1 MIRALDLHLTLHRGG
16 HGLAVLAGFDLEA
29 EPGSRTCII
38 GDSGVGKST
47 VLRVLL
53 GLQAVDRGAISIDGR
68 PLQDWLRSDRLAL
81 RRKLQPVFQ
90 NAAAAL
96 PPRRRIG
103 AILREPLHIHGIAAA
118 EHQQRCADALDAVQL
133 PNTLDQ
139 RYVHELS
146 GGQQQRLA
154 LARAL
159 VLQPQWL
166 LADEPTSALDPAT
179 SLQITQ
185 LLRGISEQRA
195 LGLLVVTHDPALP
208 LQLDAQVVRLAGGR
222 LSEPLSG
229 AAWLAH
235 DRAQWQDLR
244 NHPAPPPHPDAQLP
258 ANSASF
264 LDRAADPEVP

>member
-1 MIRALDLHLTLHRGG
+1 MIEAVDLDLTLRRGP
-16 HGLAVLAGFDLEA
+16 HALAVLRGFRLALAAGT
-29 EPGSRTCII
+29 RTCVI

-53 GLQAVDRGAISIDGR
+53 GLQPVDRGEVRIDGV
-68 PLQDWLRSDRLAL
+68 PLQAWLASDRLAL

-90 NAAAAL
+90 SAAAAL
-96 PPRRRIG
+96 PPRRRAL
-103 AILREPLHIHGIAAA
+103 AIVAEPLHIHAIDPAS
-118 EHQQRCADALDAVQL
+118 HRRRCAEALDAVQL
-133 PNTLDQ
+133 PASVGQ

-159 VLQPQWL
+159 VLEPAWL

-179 SLQITQ
+179 ALTISE
-185 LLRGISEQRA
+185 LLRDLSRDRG

-208 LQLDAQVVRLAGGR
+208 LALDAAVLRLAGGQVGA
-222 LSEPLSG
+222 PLSA

-235 DRAQWQDLR
+235 DRAQWQALADAA
-244 NHPAPPPHPDAQLP
+244 PAPPSPSEAP
-258 ANSASF
+258 
-264 LDRAADPEVP
+264 

>member
-1 MIRALDLHLTLHRGG
+1 MICAHDLHLTLHRDG
-16 HGLAVLAGFDLEA
+16 HSMAVLAGFELQL
-29 EPGSRTCII
+29 EPGSRTCVI

-53 GLQAVDRGAISIDGR
+53 GLQPVDRGALTIDGR
-68 PLQDWLRSDRLAL
+68 SLQEWLRTDRLAL

-96 PPRRRIG
+96 PPRRRVA
-103 AILREPLHIHGIAAA
+103 AILREPLVIHSIPRTQ
-118 EHQQRCADALDAVQL
+118 HQARCDDALQAVQL
-133 PNTLDQ
+133 PGGLED

-159 VLQPQWL
+159 VLQPEWL

-179 SLQITQ
+179 SLQINQ
-185 LLRGISEQRA
+185 LLRGLSEERG

-208 LQLDAQVVRLAGGR
+208 LALNAEVVRLAGGR
-222 LSEPLSG
+222 LSERLS
-229 AAWLAH
+229 AKDWLAH
-235 DRAQWQDLR
+235 DREQWLALS
-244 NHPAPPPHPDAQLP
+244 NHPAKVPRAEADAHL
-258 ANSASF
+258 
-264 LDRAADPEVP
+264 EVP

>member
-1 MIRALDLHLTLHRGG
+1 MISTRDLHLTLHRDG
-16 HGLAVLAGFDLEA
+16 HSLAVLAGFSLEV
-29 EPGSRTCII
+29 ERGSRTCII
-38 GDSGVGKST
+38 GDSGAGKST

-53 GLQAVDRGAISIDGR
+53 GLQEVDSGAISLDGR
-68 PLQDWLRSDRLAL
+68 PLADWLRNDRLAL

-103 AILREPLHIHGIAAA
+103 AILSEPLLIHGIAAA
-118 EHQQRCADALDAVQL
+118 EHRQRCTEALDAVQL
-133 PNTLDQ
+133 PQDLNQ

-159 VLQPQWL
+159 VLQPEWL

-179 SLQITQ
+179 ALQMTQ
-185 LLRGISEQRA
+185 LLRGLSEQRG

-208 LQLDAQVVRLAGGR
+208 LQLNAEVVRLAGGR
-222 LSEPLSG
+222 LSERLS
-229 AAWLAH
+229 APAWLAH
-235 DRAQWQDLR
+235 DRAQWQDLQS
-244 NHPAPPPHPDAQLP
+244 HPAPAPH
-258 ANSASF
+258 F
-264 LDRAADPEVP
+264 ERAAPPEVP